1 LVIIIKT
8 NIKMNSLKWL
18 IPVGLIGIFIFSMYG
33 WVVGFNNRAVTLKK
47 TLKHLGVMLNLLI
60 SEEW

>member
-1 LVIIIKT
+1 
-8 NIKMNSLKWL
+8 MNSLKWL

-60 SEEW
+60 SEGMT